1 MKKAGTSEKSEQKVR
16 KRLSPENR
24 RRMILDEAIS
34 FFAEYG
40 FGGSTRQL
48 ARHIGVTQ
56 PLIYQYFPSK
66 AELIEAVYQKVFE
79 QRWEDDWSN
88 TLADQ
93 STPLVD
99 RLEKFYASYCEV
111 IHDPTWIRIYLFA
124 GLRSNKI
131 NQKYNP
137 LIEKRIIIRICE
149 ELREHFGL
157 ATHDTRP
164 ITPAE
169 IETVWTL
176 HGGVFYYGVR
186 RYVYKVSVKASSK
199 QMIRSAALTL
209 VNGYEALARDVGVAE
224 K

>member
-1 MKKAGTSEKSEQKVR
+1 MKNIGIPEKKPR

-40 FGGSTRQL
+40 FDGSTRQL
-48 ARHIGVTQ
+48 ARHLGVTQ

-79 QRWEDDWSN
+79 QRWEDEWSN

-99 RLEKFYASYCEV
+99 RLEKFYTNYCEV
-111 IHDPTWIRIYLFA
+111 IHDPTWMRIYLFA
-124 GLRSNKI
+124 GLRSNEI

-137 LIEKRIIIRICE
+137 LIEKRIIRRICE
-149 ELREHFGL
+149 ELRIHCGL
-157 ATHDTRP
+157 PTHDIHP

-176 HGGVFYYGVR
+176 HGGIFYYGVR
-186 RYVYKVSVKASSK
+186 RYVYKVSVKVSSR
-199 QMIRSAALTL
+199 QMIRSAVLTL
-209 VNGYEALARDVGVAE
+209 VNGYEALVRDAGVAE